1 MKPPDISEQISDSI
15 NLSGISGNMDNLE
28 EIEHNR
34 LQNQTNLSEFQFYY
48 LLAWLTLKKSF
59 NISKPPDQQHHL
71 GTCQNYRL

>member
-1 MKPPDISEQISDSI
+1 
-15 NLSGISGNMDNLE
+15 MDNLE

-71 GTCQNYRL
+71 GTYQNYRL